1 MAVASSSISHKEH
14 TRLFCVFFV
23 VVVVAGY
30 YTTTKF
36 LHMGFREQEQVRSGS
51 ATQPDPTLQ
60 GQSPP
65 AEGHVSEPEP
75 SASICATSSATKGP
89 S

>member
-1 MAVASSSISHKEH
+1 
-14 TRLFCVFFV
+14 
-23 VVVVAGY
+23 
-30 YTTTKF
+30 
-36 LHMGFREQEQVRSGS
+36 MGFREQEQVRSGS